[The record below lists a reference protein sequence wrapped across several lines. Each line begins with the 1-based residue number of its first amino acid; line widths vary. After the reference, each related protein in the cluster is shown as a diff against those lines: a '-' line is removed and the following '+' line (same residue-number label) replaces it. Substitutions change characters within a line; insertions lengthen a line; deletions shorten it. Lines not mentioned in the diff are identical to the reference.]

1 MEYFIFKMFSSEGG
15 SAGSIKTQ
23 ITRNKFHITLG
34 SFLMSFLEYVNVCK
48 FGCIT
53 FPFFGCN
60 FTHVNMKKNSSFLIS
75 FVLAKV

>member
-34 SFLMSFLEYVNVCK
+34 SFLMSFLE
-48 FGCIT
+48 
-53 FPFFGCN
+53 
-60 FTHVNMKKNSSFLIS
+60 
-75 FVLAKV
+75 